1 MSHTFD
7 QDPGFII
14 PPAIDDRHLIKVIG
28 VGGGGGNAV
37 NHLYRKKIEDIT
49 YGIINTDGRA
59 LNQSPIPA
67 KIVMGG
73 LGAGDRPEVAR
84 KAAEA
89 CSDQISKMLAD
100 GTRMAFITASMG
112 GGTGTGAAPV
122 VAKIAKEQG
131 ILTVGIVNVPFAFEG
146 RNKMKQA
153 LAGIKAMQDHVD
165 TMIVINNQRL
175 IENYADMPMQDCF
188 AIADDV
194 LAQAAQAISHLI
206 SVDGYWNID
215 FNDVNTILKDGRS
228 AIISEGEGQGEHRVT
243 KALHAAL
250 ESPLLR
256 NREIYEATRILINI
270 YCNPDVDNPLVAR
283 EVQEL
288 EEFKNRFRQ
297 EGRSITGWCF
307 DRTMGEEV
315 RITILASG
323 FELNIDDEG
332 ENDIIIINDNDD
344 DKLLQSLE
352 QPTFQRHK
360 SHAMPPATETAKK
373 SITFD

>member
-1 MSHTFD
+1 MQYTYD
-7 QDPGFII
+7 QGPGFID
-14 PPAIDDRHLIKVIG
+14 PKVTDSSPLIKVVG

-37 NHLYRKKIEDIT
+37 NHLFSKEVEDIT
-49 YGIINTDGRA
+49 FGIINTDGRA
-59 LNQSPIPA
+59 LNQSAIPD

-84 KAAEA
+84 QAAEA
-89 CSDQISKMLAD
+89 CSSQIERMLND
-100 GTRMAFITASMG
+100 GTRMVFITASMG

-122 VAKIAKEQG
+122 VAKIAKELG

-153 LAGIKAMQDHVD
+153 LEGVKAMQANVD
-165 TMIVINNQRL
+165 TLIVINNQRL
-175 IENYADMPMQDCF
+175 IDNYGDLPMQQCF
-188 AIADDV
+188 AVADEV

-228 AIISEGEGQGEHRVT
+228 AIISEGVGQGEHRVT

-250 ESPLLR
+250 DSPLLR

-288 EEFKNRFRQ
+288 EEFKYRFKQ

-323 FELNIDDEG
+323 FELNVDDEG
-332 ENDIIIINDNDD
+332 ESDIILFNNDD
-344 DKLLQSLE
+344 DDELLQSLE
-352 QPTFQRHK
+352 QPTYQRHRTLTQASPVPK
-360 SHAMPPATETAKK
+360 NRN
-373 SITFD
+373 ITFD

>member
-1 MSHTFD
+1 MQYTYD
-7 QDPGFII
+7 QDPGFID
-14 PPAIDDRHLIKVIG
+14 PKVTDSSPLIKVVG

-37 NHLYRKKIEDIT
+37 NHLFGKEVEDIT
-49 YGIINTDGRA
+49 FGMINTDGRA
-59 LNQSPIPA
+59 LNQSAIPD

-84 KAAEA
+84 QAAEA
-89 CSDQISKMLAD
+89 CSSQIERMLSD
-100 GTRMAFITASMG
+100 GTRMVFITASMG

-122 VAKIAKEQG
+122 VAKIAKELG

-153 LAGIKAMQDHVD
+153 LEGVKAMQANVD
-165 TMIVINNQRL
+165 TLIVINNQRL
-175 IENYADMPMQDCF
+175 IDNYGDLPMQQCF
-188 AIADDV
+188 AVADEV

-228 AIISEGEGQGEHRVT
+228 AIISEGVGQGEHRVT

-250 ESPLLR
+250 DSPLLR

-288 EEFKNRFRQ
+288 EEFKYRFKQ

-323 FELNIDDEG
+323 FELNVDDEG
-332 ENDIIIINDNDD
+332 ESDIILFNNDD
-344 DKLLQSLE
+344 DDELLQSLE
-352 QPTFQRHK
+352 QPTYQRHRTLTQA
-360 SHAMPPATETAKK
+360 SPMPKNRN
-373 SITFD
+373 ITFD

>member
-1 MSHTFD
+1 MQYTYD
-7 QDPGFII
+7 QDPGFID
-14 PPAIDDRHLIKVIG
+14 PKVTDSSPLIKVVG

-37 NHLYRKKIEDIT
+37 NHLFGKEVEDIT
-49 YGIINTDGRA
+49 FGIINTDGRA
-59 LNQSPIPA
+59 LKQSAIPD

-84 KAAEA
+84 QAAEA
-89 CSDQISKMLAD
+89 CSSQIERMLSD
-100 GTRMAFITASMG
+100 GTRMVFITASMG

-122 VAKIAKEQG
+122 VAKIAKELG

-153 LAGIKAMQDHVD
+153 LEGVKAMQANVD
-165 TMIVINNQRL
+165 TLIVINNQRL
-175 IENYADMPMQDCF
+175 IDNYGDLPMQQCF
-188 AIADDV
+188 AVADEV

-215 FNDVNTILKDGRS
+215 FNDVNTILKDSRS
-228 AIISEGEGQGEHRVT
+228 AVISEGVGQGEHRVT

-250 ESPLLR
+250 DSPLLR

-288 EEFKNRFRQ
+288 EEFKYRFKQ

-323 FELNIDDEG
+323 FELNVDDEG
-332 ENDIIIINDNDD
+332 ESDIILFNNDD
-344 DKLLQSLE
+344 DDELLQSLE
-352 QPTFQRHK
+352 QPTYQRHRTLTQASPVPK
-360 SHAMPPATETAKK
+360 NRN
-373 SITFD
+373 ITFD

>member
-1 MSHTFD
+1 MQYTYD
-7 QDPGFII
+7 QDPGFID
-14 PPAIDDRHLIKVIG
+14 PKVTDSSPLIKVVG

-37 NHLYRKKIEDIT
+37 NHLFGKEVEDIT
-49 YGIINTDGRA
+49 FGIINTDGRA
-59 LNQSPIPA
+59 LNQSAIPD

-84 KAAEA
+84 QAAEA
-89 CSDQISKMLAD
+89 CSSQIERMLSD
-100 GTRMAFITASMG
+100 GTRMVFITASMG

-122 VAKIAKEQG
+122 VAKIAKELG

-153 LAGIKAMQDHVD
+153 LEGVKAMQANVD
-165 TMIVINNQRL
+165 TLIVINNQRL
-175 IENYADMPMQDCF
+175 IDNYGDLPMQQCF
-188 AIADDV
+188 AVADEV

-228 AIISEGEGQGEHRVT
+228 AIISEGVGQGEHRVT

-250 ESPLLR
+250 DSPLLR

-288 EEFKNRFRQ
+288 EEFKYRFKQ

-323 FELNIDDEG
+323 FELNVDDEG
-332 ENDIIIINDNDD
+332 ESDIILFNNDD
-344 DKLLQSLE
+344 DDELLQSLE
-352 QPTFQRHK
+352 QPTYQRHRTFTQA
-360 SHAMPPATETAKK
+360 SPMPKNRN
-373 SITFD
+373 ITFD

>member
-1 MSHTFD
+1 MQYTYD
-7 QDPGFII
+7 QDPGFID
-14 PPAIDDRHLIKVIG
+14 PKVTDSSPLIKVVG

-37 NHLYRKKIEDIT
+37 NHLFGKEVEDIT
-49 YGIINTDGRA
+49 FGIINTDGRA
-59 LNQSPIPA
+59 LNQSAIPD

-84 KAAEA
+84 QAAEA
-89 CSDQISKMLAD
+89 CSSQIERMLSD
-100 GTRMAFITASMG
+100 GTRMVFITASMG

-122 VAKIAKEQG
+122 VAKIAKELG

-153 LAGIKAMQDHVD
+153 LEGVKAMQANVD
-165 TMIVINNQRL
+165 TLIVINNQRL
-175 IENYADMPMQDCF
+175 IDNYGDLPMQQCF
-188 AIADDV
+188 AVADEV

-228 AIISEGEGQGEHRVT
+228 AIISEGVGQGEHRVT

-250 ESPLLR
+250 DSPLLR

-288 EEFKNRFRQ
+288 EEFKYRFKQ

-323 FELNIDDEG
+323 FELNVDDEG
-332 ENDIIIINDNDD
+332 ESDIILFNNDD
-344 DKLLQSLE
+344 DDELLQSLE
-352 QPTFQRHK
+352 QPTYQRHRTLTQASPVPK
-360 SHAMPPATETAKK
+360 NRN
-373 SITFD
+373 ITFD

>member
-1 MSHTFD
+1 MQYTYD
-7 QDPGFII
+7 QDPGFID
-14 PPAIDDRHLIKVIG
+14 PKVTDSSPLIKVVG

-37 NHLYRKKIEDIT
+37 NHLFGKEVEDIT
-49 YGIINTDGRA
+49 FGIINTDGRA
-59 LNQSPIPA
+59 LNQSAIPD

-84 KAAEA
+84 QAAEA
-89 CSDQISKMLAD
+89 CSSQIERMLSD
-100 GTRMAFITASMG
+100 GTRMVFITASMG

-122 VAKIAKEQG
+122 VAKIAKELG

-153 LAGIKAMQDHVD
+153 LEGVKAMQANVD
-165 TMIVINNQRL
+165 TLIVINNQRL
-175 IENYADMPMQDCF
+175 IDNYGDLPMQQCF
-188 AIADDV
+188 AVADEV

-228 AIISEGEGQGEHRVT
+228 AIISEGVGQGEHRVT

-250 ESPLLR
+250 DSPLLR

-288 EEFKNRFRQ
+288 EEFKYRFKQ

-323 FELNIDDEG
+323 FELNVDDEG
-332 ENDIIIINDNDD
+332 ESDIILFNNDD
-344 DKLLQSLE
+344 DDELLQSLE
-352 QPTFQRHK
+352 QPTYQRHRTLTQASPLPK
-360 SHAMPPATETAKK
+360 NRN
-373 SITFD
+373 ITFD

>member
-1 MSHTFD
+1 MQYTYD
-7 QDPGFII
+7 QDPGFID
-14 PPAIDDRHLIKVIG
+14 PKVTDSSPLIKVVG

-37 NHLYRKKIEDIT
+37 NHLFGKEVEDIT
-49 YGIINTDGRA
+49 FGIINTDGRA
-59 LNQSPIPA
+59 LNQSAIPD

-84 KAAEA
+84 QAAEA
-89 CSDQISKMLAD
+89 CSSQIERMLSD
-100 GTRMAFITASMG
+100 GTRMVFITASMG

-122 VAKIAKEQG
+122 VAKIAKELG

-153 LAGIKAMQDHVD
+153 LEGVKAMQANVD
-165 TMIVINNQRL
+165 TLIVINNQRL
-175 IENYADMPMQDCF
+175 IDNYGDLPMQQCF
-188 AIADDV
+188 AVADEV

-228 AIISEGEGQGEHRVT
+228 AIISEGVGQGEHRVT

-250 ESPLLR
+250 DSPLLR

-288 EEFKNRFRQ
+288 EEFKYRFKQ

-323 FELNIDDEG
+323 FELNVDDEG
-332 ENDIIIINDNDD
+332 ESDIILFNNDD
-344 DKLLQSLE
+344 DDELLQSLE
-352 QPTFQRHK
+352 QPTYQRHRTLTQASPVPK
-360 SHAMPPATETAKK
+360 NRNIS
-373 SITFD
+373 FD

>member
-1 MSHTFD
+1 MQYTYD
-7 QDPGFII
+7 QDPGFID
-14 PPAIDDRHLIKVIG
+14 PKVTDSSPLIKVVG

-37 NHLYRKKIEDIT
+37 NHLFGKEVEDIT
-49 YGIINTDGRA
+49 FGIINTDGRA
-59 LNQSPIPA
+59 LNQSAIPD

-84 KAAEA
+84 QAAEA
-89 CSDQISKMLAD
+89 CSSQIERMLSD
-100 GTRMAFITASMG
+100 GTRMVFITASMG

-122 VAKIAKEQG
+122 VAKIAKELG

-153 LAGIKAMQDHVD
+153 LEGVKAMQANVD
-165 TMIVINNQRL
+165 TLIVNNNQRL
-175 IENYADMPMQDCF
+175 IDNYGDLPMQQCF
-188 AIADDV
+188 AVADEV

-228 AIISEGEGQGEHRVT
+228 AIISEGVGQGEHRVT

-250 ESPLLR
+250 DSPLLR

-288 EEFKNRFRQ
+288 EEFKYRFKQ

-323 FELNIDDEG
+323 FELNVDDEG
-332 ENDIIIINDNDD
+332 ESDIILFNNDD
-344 DKLLQSLE
+344 DDELLQSLE
-352 QPTFQRHK
+352 QPTYQRHRTLTQASPVPK
-360 SHAMPPATETAKK
+360 NRN
-373 SITFD
+373 ITFD

>member
-1 MSHTFD
+1 MQYTYD
-7 QDPGFII
+7 QDPGFID
-14 PPAIDDRHLIKVIG
+14 PKVTDSSPLIKVVG

-37 NHLYRKKIEDIT
+37 NHLFGKEVEDIT
-49 YGIINTDGRA
+49 FGIINTDGRA
-59 LNQSPIPA
+59 LNQSAIPD

-84 KAAEA
+84 QAAEA
-89 CSDQISKMLAD
+89 CSSQIERMLSD
-100 GTRMAFITASMG
+100 GTRMVFITASMG

-122 VAKIAKEQG
+122 VAKIAKELG

-153 LAGIKAMQDHVD
+153 LEGVKAMQANVD
-165 TMIVINNQRL
+165 TLIVINNQRL
-175 IENYADMPMQDCF
+175 IDNYGDLPMQQCF
-188 AIADDV
+188 AVADEV

-228 AIISEGEGQGEHRVT
+228 AIISEGVGQGEHRVT

-250 ESPLLR
+250 DSPLLR

-288 EEFKNRFRQ
+288 EEFKYRFKQ

-323 FELNIDDEG
+323 FELNVDDEG
-332 ENDIIIINDNDD
+332 ESEIILFNNDD
-344 DKLLQSLE
+344 DDELLQSLE
-352 QPTFQRHK
+352 QPTYQRHRTLTQASPVPK
-360 SHAMPPATETAKK
+360 NRN
-373 SITFD
+373 ITFD

>member
-1 MSHTFD
+1 MQYTYD
-7 QDPGFII
+7 QDPGFID
-14 PPAIDDRHLIKVIG
+14 PKVTDSSPLIKVVG

-37 NHLYRKKIEDIT
+37 NHLFGKEVEDIT
-49 YGIINTDGRA
+49 FGIINTDGRA
-59 LNQSPIPA
+59 LNQSAIPD

-84 KAAEA
+84 QAAEA
-89 CSDQISKMLAD
+89 CSSQIERMLSD
-100 GTRMAFITASMG
+100 GTRMVFITASMG

-122 VAKIAKEQG
+122 VAKIAKELG

-153 LAGIKAMQDHVD
+153 LEGVKAMQANVD
-165 TMIVINNQRL
+165 TLIVINNQRL
-175 IENYADMPMQDCF
+175 IDNYGDLPMQQCF
-188 AIADDV
+188 AVADEV

-228 AIISEGEGQGEHRVT
+228 AIISEGVGQGEHRVT

-250 ESPLLR
+250 DSPLLR

-288 EEFKNRFRQ
+288 EEFKYRFKQ

-323 FELNIDDEG
+323 FELNVDDEG
-332 ENDIIIINDNDD
+332 ESDIILFNNDD
-344 DKLLQSLE
+344 DDELLQSLE
-352 QPTFQRHK
+352 QPTYQRHRTLTQASPVPK
-360 SHAMPPATETAKK
+360 NRNV
-373 SITFD
+373 TFD